1 MGLFWD
7 LSMLAAINVP
17 ISCLSKLHGPGP
29 VVISQYMKRV
39 GSIFGHVMFLIL
51 DEFVSDR

>member
-1 MGLFWD
+1 MDLFWD